1 MPADAA
7 AVPIRVMREE
17 DVDAA
22 AAVSLAAGGMFAEA
36 GLVLPPDDPRETL
49 GHARWVLL
57 ADGPVRGLAAVGVL
71 EGAAHLEELAVHPE
85 HGRRG
90 VGGALLEAA
99 CERAGA
105 EGFAAMTLTTFRDV
119 AWNAPW
125 YARRGF
131 CELAPSEW
139 GPQLRAQWR
148 HEEAAGIAVATRIAM
163 RRRLGTGAAG
173 RGPTAAGGAD
183 RGV

>member
-22 AAVSLAAGGMFAEA
+22 AAVSLAADGVFAEA
-36 GLVLPPDDPRETL
+36 GLVLPPDDPWTMLRQ
-49 GHARWVLL
+49 ARWVLV

-71 EGAAHLEELAVHPE
+71 DGAAHLEELAVRPE

-99 CERAGA
+99 CDRAGA
-105 EGFAAMTLTTFRDV
+105 EGFAVMTLTTFRDV

-125 YARRGF
+125 YGRRGF
-131 CELAPSEW
+131 CELARAEW

-148 HEEAAGIAVATRIAM
+148 REEAAGIAVAPRIAM
-163 RRRLGTGAAG
+163 RRRLGAG
-173 RGPTAAGGAD
+173 PPVGG
-183 RGV
+183 